1 VFDLYRD
8 LEDVVRQL
16 AVYSALERKK
26 LCAKAVATPEFPEL
40 NKVRARSTAASAST
54 QKDCERW
61 RRIIA
66 SAENTDPQP
75 TKV

>member
-1 VFDLYRD
+1 M
-8 LEDVVRQL
+8 VVDQL
-16 AVYSALERKK
+16 AIYSALERKK

-40 NKVRARSTAASAST
+40 NEVLAQSTAASAST

-61 RRIIA
+61 LRIIA
-66 SAENTDPQP
+66 SAQNTDPQP